1 MFLWFQTRTIYL
13 LTPLWFSD
21 LGKLILDGLSPSH
34 LVLAGFSHMLTL
46 SCQFI
51 WELADGDGLVCI
63 FQLAGAIKGGTSLL
77 FCVASTEDILDFL
90 QGSGSIPRQL
100 ASMCNCL

>member
-34 LVLAGFSHMLTL
+34 MVLAGFSHMLTL

-63 FQLAGAIKGGTSLL
+63 FQLAGAIKGK
-77 FCVASTEDILDFL
+77 DPNFL
-90 QGSGSIPRQL
+90 VRS
-100 ASMCNCL
+100 